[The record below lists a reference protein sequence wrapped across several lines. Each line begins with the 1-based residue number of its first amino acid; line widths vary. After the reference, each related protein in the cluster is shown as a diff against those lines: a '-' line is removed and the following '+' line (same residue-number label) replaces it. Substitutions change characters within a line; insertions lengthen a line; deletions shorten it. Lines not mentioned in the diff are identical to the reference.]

1 MRSILLVLVL
11 LGALPAKS
19 EARLYG
25 AAELESLLAPV
36 ALQPDAVLWNVLEA
50 ATTPQQ
56 VIEAAAADAAEGPWS
71 PAVLALL
78 PYPDLL
84 DRMAESPPWLFDLG
98 NAYLE
103 QRNEVLGAVQTLRQR
118 AYGSGYLQ
126 SDPVQ
131 VVQHYGGVIA
141 VVPAVAHYY
150 SVRYYNPIVVYGPA
164 WRPVRHVHWRP
175 WHHRPPVV
183 AHRPPAVVHRHAH
196 PVHTPRQHNG
206 APSPATRL
214 QQQQAVQFRQH
225 HQQQYSRVPESKR
238 QPIVQQHYPQ
248 RLARPTSESRE
259 ARPSAA
265 AASRETSGG
274 TRRPPPRSDRG
285 ARPS

>member
-1 MRSILLVLVL
+1 MRWIGLVLVL
-11 LGALPAKS
+11 LFSFPAKS

-50 ATTPQQ
+50 ATTPQE
-56 VIEAAAADAAEGPWS
+56 VIEAAAADAPEGPWT
-71 PAVLALL
+71 PAVVALL

-98 NAYLE
+98 NAYLG

-131 VVQHYGGVIA
+131 VVQHYGGAIA

-150 SVRYYNPIVVYGPA
+150 SVRYYNPVVVYGPT

-175 WHHRPPVV
+175 WAHRPPVV
-183 AHRPPAVVHRHAH
+183 VHRPARP
-196 PVHTPRQHNG
+196 NG
-206 APSPATRL
+206 APSPAARI
-214 QQQQAVQFRQH
+214 QRQQAEQFQRYH
-225 HQQQYSRVPESKR
+225 PQYHRVPESKR

-248 RLARPTSESRE
+248 RLVRPTSERRE

>member
-1 MRSILLVLVL
+1 MRWILLTLAL

-50 ATTPQQ
+50 TTAPQE
-56 VIEAAAADAAEGPWS
+56 VMDAAAADADDGPWM
-71 PAVLALL
+71 PAVRALL

-84 DRMAESPPWLFDLG
+84 DRMAESPAWLFDLG
-98 NAYLE
+98 NAYLG
-103 QRNEVLGAVQTLRQR
+103 QRNDVLAAVQVLRQR
-118 AYGSGYLQ
+118 AYGAGYLQ
-126 SDPVQ
+126 SDPAQ
-131 VVQHYGGVIA
+131 VVQHYGSTIA

-175 WHHRPPVV
+175 WVHRPVVHKPVV
-183 AHRPPAVVHRHAH
+183 HKHLHVQKPKPL
-196 PVHTPRQHNG
+196 NG
-206 APSPATRL
+206 APSPAARM
-214 QQQQAVQFRQH
+214 QQQQAVQFRQYH
-225 HQQQYSRVPESKR
+225 RVPESRR

-248 RLARPTSESRE
+248 RFQPTSGYRE
-259 ARPSAA
+259 AKPSAA

-274 TRRPPPRSDRG
+274 TRRPPPRTGRA